1 MNRVTHRNAGILL
14 ALLLAGCSDSTTT
27 DPGNPGGP
35 GNPPPPPPPPA
46 SVRLRD
52 IVIPNLPAP
61 YYHFVYNSAG
71 RIDSASFASGFT
83 MYQVLYQ
90 DGRISQL
97 VNNTLGNQ
105 DRLVYIY
112 DGAQRVGT
120 IDYVHPDGTV
130 FTRLNLS
137 YDGEKLTG
145 LVRARELADSFV
157 VDKTMSFSYYPD
169 GNLEELTEHR
179 PLIEG
184 FQPDMTTVDR
194 FEQYDSK
201 INVDG
206 FSLLHDDFFDHL
218 ALLPGV
224 VLQKGNPARV
234 THTGDGD
241 NYTVDNVV
249 SYDGQNRPTST
260 VGDLVFLNGAHQG
273 EHFRI
278 ESDFTYY

>member
-1 MNRVTHRNAGILL
+1 MSLLTRRSAVIVL
-14 ALLLAGCSDSTTT
+14 ALLLAGCGDSMTT
-27 DPGNPGGP
+27 DPGTPGGP
-35 GNPPPPPPPPA
+35 GNPPPPPPPAPVLLKDIA
-46 SVRLRD
+46 IPRL
-52 IVIPNLPAP
+52 PSP
-61 YYHFVYNSAG
+61 YYHFEYDATG
-71 RIDSASFASGFT
+71 RVSNASFASGLT
-83 MYQVLYQ
+83 MYQVVYQ
-90 DGRISQL
+90 GDRISQL
-97 VNNTLGNQ
+97 VNNSLGNQ

-112 DGAQRVGT
+112 DTAGRVGT
-120 IDYVHPDGTV
+120 IDYVHPDATV

-145 LVRARELADSFV
+145 LVRARELAGSFV

-184 FQPDMTTVDR
+184 FQPATTTVDR
-194 FEQYDSK
+194 FEQYDTK

-206 FSLLHDDFFDHL
+206 FSLIHDDFFDHL

-234 THTGDGD
+234 TRTGDGD
-241 NYTVDNVV
+241 NYTVDNVIT
-249 SYDGQNRPTST
+249 YDGLNRPVST
-260 VGDLVFLNGAHQG
+260 VGDLVFLSGSHTG
-273 EHFRI
+273 EHFRT